1 MPRFLLSALLSLSA
15 ATAIAAPAKASKVP
29 AAITVPPA
37 DVCASI
43 NLPFAVPPDEVTA
56 DWCDADYQAWL
67 DDRAAFYCARHEGSA
82 WCACYVAGA
91 YDL

>member
-1 MPRFLLSALLSLSA
+1 MIRFITAALLSLSA
-15 ATAIAAPAKASKVP
+15 ATASAAPAKAKAP

-37 DVCASI
+37 AVCASI

-56 DWCDADYQAWL
+56 EWCDADYQAWL

-91 YDL
+91 FDL